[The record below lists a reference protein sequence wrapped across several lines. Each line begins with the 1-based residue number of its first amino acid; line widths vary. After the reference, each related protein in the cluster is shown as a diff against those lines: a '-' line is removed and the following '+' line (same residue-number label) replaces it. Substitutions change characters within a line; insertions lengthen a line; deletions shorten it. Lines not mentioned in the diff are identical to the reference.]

1 MVFLDESGFML
12 QPFRAGTWAP
22 CGQTPIQHA
31 WDRRDRLS
39 AMVALSLSP
48 CHRHIGLY
56 HHLQRGNIHG
66 PEAAEFLR
74 LLHDHLQ
81 RNITLVID
89 RYSVHRS
96 AIRILRE
103 ANTKWLHVEWLPPYA
118 PDLDPVEAVWNHTKC
133 VDLANFVPYDLDEL
147 HDAVID
153 SLEQQAANALIK
165 RSYFDFAGLKI

>member
-1 MVFLDESGFML
+1 ML
-12 QPFRAGTWAP
+12 QPYRGGTWAP
-22 CGQTPIQHA
+22 SGQTPIQYA

-66 PEAAEFLR
+66 PDAAAFL
-74 LLHDHLQ
+74 HTMHHHLQ
-81 RNITLVID
+81 REFILVID

-96 AIRILRE
+96 AIRMLRE
-103 ANTKWLHVEWLPPYA
+103 AKTSWLGVEWLPPYA

-133 VDLANFVPYDLDEL
+133 VDLANFVPYDLEEL
-147 HDAVID
+147 HAAVID
-153 SLEQQAANALIK
+153 SLEKQAASPALK
-165 RSYFDFAGLKI
+165 KSYFEFAGLKF

>member
-1 MVFLDESGFML
+1 ML

-22 CGQTPIQHA
+22 SGHTPMQYA

-74 LLHDHLQ
+74 VLHHHLQ
-81 RNITLVID
+81 RKIILVID

-96 AIRILRE
+96 AIRLLRE
-103 ANTKWLHVEWLPPYA
+103 TNAKWFRVEWLPAYA

-133 VDLANFVPYDLDEL
+133 VDLANFVPDDLDEL
-147 HDAVID
+147 YEAVID
-153 SLEQQAANALIK
+153 SLEQQAASPLLKKAC
-165 RSYFDFAGLKI
+165 FDFAGLRI

>member
-1 MVFLDESGFML
+1 ML
-12 QPFRAGTWAP
+12 QPFRGWTWAP
-22 CGQTPIQHA
+22 CGQKPIHHA

-56 HHLQRGNIHG
+56 HHVQRVNIHG
-66 PEAAEFLR
+66 PDATAFLR
-74 LLHDHLQ
+74 TLHHNLNRKLILVVDHF
-81 RNITLVID
+81 
-89 RYSVHRS
+89 SVHRS
-96 AIRILRE
+96 AIRTLRE
-103 ANTKWLHVEWLPPYA
+103 AKTKWLRVEWLPPYA

-147 HDAVID
+147 QDAVID
-153 SLEQQAANALIK
+153 SLEKQTANPALK